1 MDDVSPTNQQ
11 VITLGNALEK
21 ESQRVSHWP
30 ITCFIFAIAVSVLV
44 AVTESFVF
52 LSVALFAWFLAWN
65 RWMLRRFL
73 RSFLPA
79 PKQNESSWLEDATQA
94 LQHPPAWYRYSEGI
108 AALTFFAA
116 FVLITIEVT
125 SSSGTRIPSSSQ
137 HT

>member
-65 RWMLRRFL
+65 RWLLLGIRVMVTVRNAR
-73 RSFLPA
+73 
-79 PKQNESSWLEDATQA
+79 KKTATKSDVAQSLLLNCHYTCA
-94 LQHPPAWYRYSEGI
+94 VKGR
-108 AALTFFAA
+108 
-116 FVLITIEVT
+116 
-125 SSSGTRIPSSSQ
+125 
-137 HT
+137 